1 MSECIKKKNLSRGI
15 FKCYLCDKFFKR
27 KSTLIEHS
35 IDVHSSDKKI
45 KCTIDGCNYKTNRT
59 GNYNLHLRTKHKIYL
74 PLKKCYSKNCRKI
87 SRNESYLIK
96 HMRRCLGK
104 PIFASRICTVKNCKE
119 EFLTKKGLETHLKI
133 KHNFPI
139 EIGNREDIEIGNR
152 EDIEIFHNE
161 IEELL
166 IL

>member
-1 MSECIKKKNLSRGI
+1 
-15 FKCYLCDKFFKR
+15 
-27 KSTLIEHS
+27 
-35 IDVHSSDKKI
+35 
-45 KCTIDGCNYKTNRT
+45 
-59 GNYNLHLRTKHKIYL
+59 
-74 PLKKCYSKNCRKI
+74 
-87 SRNESYLIK
+87 
-96 HMRRCLGK
+96 MRRCLGK